1 MRWEEKAK
9 EGKIETNQWL
19 EAYAVKPLKLEE
31 LRGGEPQP
39 HVRLNRGVT
48 NEITNP
54 DTDNANDRRAR
65 ARK

>member
-39 HVRLNRGVT
+39 HVGLRNNNFPG
-48 NEITNP
+48 
-54 DTDNANDRRAR
+54 
-65 ARK
+65 